1 MKSLTAGE
9 SFRILLQRE
18 KIKQVDIA
26 NKTGLDRRS
35 ISQAMKNFDEN
46 KGSINTL
53 VDYAAAL
60 GFEVEF
66 NFKKMVETKNEI

>member
-18 KIKQVDIA
+18 KLKQVDLAEKI
-26 NKTGLDRRS
+26 GFDRRNVS
-35 ISQAMKNFDEN
+35 KALKNFDEN
-46 KGSINTL
+46 KGSISTL

-66 NFKKMVETKNEI
+66 NFKKLEE